1 MNDQIHFYNGGIVMN
16 ARKLM
21 WAAACAALL
30 LLAAATQAQEVPAQP
45 GMNLGAMKFSTVPPF
60 PTCATASV
68 VNGNPATGPSI
79 IAAKATPGCIF
90 PWHWHTPNEHI
101 IIVSGSASLQMKD
114 GKAVTLQSGAFALMP
129 SHHVHQFKCLRAC
142 MLYVYSD
149 SAFDM
154 HYVDK
159 DGNEIQPAD
168 ALKPYRETVATG
180 MK

>member
-1 MNDQIHFYNGGIVMN
+1 MRRCLSKKRLEINCKRLLLMNDQIHFYNGGIVMN

-21 WAAACAALL
+21 WAAA
-30 LLAAATQAQEVPAQP
+30 TQAQGGPAQP

-101 IIVSGSASLQMKD
+101 IIVSG
-114 GKAVTLQSGAFALMP
+114 
-129 SHHVHQFKCLRAC
+129 
-142 MLYVYSD
+142 
-149 SAFDM
+149 
-154 HYVDK
+154 
-159 DGNEIQPAD
+159 
-168 ALKPYRETVATG
+168 
-180 MK
+180 